1 MRGGDHS
8 LAVGCRLLIE
18 VTSLDAEHGFQGIG
32 STVEARGPSCSLT
45 CGSFWIRDPTH
56 IFCIGRQIL
65 HH

>member
-8 LAVGCRLLIE
+8 LAAVCRLLIE

-32 STVEARGPSCSLT
+32 STVEARGPS
-45 CGSFWIRDPTH
+45 GSFWIRDPTH